1 MAVDVMYS
9 VIFQCPV
16 IGWLLD
22 DEIDNN
28 AQ

>member
-9 VIFQCPV
+9 VIFQFHV